1 MDMDPL
7 TLTLFII
14 GFVLLI
20 SGAEF
25 LVRGASKLAI
35 VAGISPLVVGL
46 TVVAYGT
53 SSPEVAVTVQAAL
66 AGQADI
72 AIGNVVGSNI
82 ANILLIIGLA
92 ATAAPLFVSRR
103 LIRFDVPFM
112 VALSFVV
119 LFISLDGTLS
129 RIEGIFLLIG
139 AVVYSVITIRQSR
152 QKTEE
157 ETPEEKLVNELKKAE
172 EQSGPVGI
180 LIQLGFIVLGLAM
193 LVLGSRW
200 LINGAVVVARLLGV
214 SELVISLT
222 IIAVGTSL
230 PEVATSIIASLR
242 GERDIAVGNAV
253 GSNIFNILLVLGSC
267 STVSAAGISVS
278 PDALRFDIPVMI
290 VVAISCLPVFYTGFV
305 IARWEG
311 ILYLGYYIIYTAYLY
326 LSATQSRLLESFTLV
341 VSYIALPI
349 TGVVLLVLSV
359 QAIRFNY
366 RKAKAAKESAP
377 GDT

>member
-1 MDMDPL
+1 MDPL